1 MSVESDDETIVV
13 SFGDQSCELS
23 RDAAADLQEA
33 IGSALTEKREFFR
46 TAGEYRRDGSY
57 VVSRRGADSTGN
69 AKVFASF
76 DELRRL
82 YDRLPERFT
91 AEDIGRTGITGS
103 RRHMILRHFGE
114 HPGVRLPHRQSQP
127 ADGRKRVVRDREQR
141 GDGSHRRLRGDGAPP
156 ESVAAVLFRFLSL
169 S

>member
-69 AKVFASF
+69 AKVFTSF

-103 RRHMILRHFGE
+103 RRHMILRHVGE
-114 HPGVRLPHRQSQP
+114 HPAFDCRIASRNPLTGEKESSETENNEAMEVV
-127 ADGRKRVVRDREQR
+127 AD
-141 GDGSHRRLRGDGAPP
+141 
-156 ESVAAVLFRFLSL
+156 
-169 S
+169 

>member
-1 MSVESDDETIVV
+1 M
-13 SFGDQSCELS
+13 S

-69 AKVFASF
+69 AKVFTSF

-114 HPGVRLPHRQSQP
+114 HPAFDCRIASRNPLTGEKESSETENNEAMEVI
-127 ADGRKRVVRDREQR
+127 AD
-141 GDGSHRRLRGDGAPP
+141 
-156 ESVAAVLFRFLSL
+156 
-169 S
+169 

>member
-1 MSVESDDETIVV
+1 M
-13 SFGDQSCELS
+13 S

-69 AKVFASF
+69 AKVFTSF

-82 YDRLPERFT
+82 YDRLPTNFT

-103 RRHMILRHFGE
+103 RRHMIIRHFGE
-114 HPGVRLPHRQSQP
+114 HPAFDCRISSRNPLTGEKQSKNV
-127 ADGRKRVVRDREQR
+127 D
-141 GDGSHRRLRGDGAPP
+141 DGA
-156 ESVAAVLFRFLSL
+156 EIEVFAD
-169 S
+169 